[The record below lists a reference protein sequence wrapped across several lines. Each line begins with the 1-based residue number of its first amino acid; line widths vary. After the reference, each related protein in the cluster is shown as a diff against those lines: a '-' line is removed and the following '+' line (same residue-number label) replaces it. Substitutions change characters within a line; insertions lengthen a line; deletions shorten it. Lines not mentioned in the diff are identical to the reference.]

1 MDKSEIKL
9 RRERALKHYDLWLE
23 AETAVATS
31 HDSDTLQGFLD
42 NADEHLLEL
51 IRTYFGIGEDE
62 KDENIRETIAR
73 NLMASVSDVC
83 MFEIQDLFGLG
94 NEARINC
101 PGIVGGNWDWRAVES
116 DFDKKIAEKYEKMA
130 KTYGRI

>member
-1 MDKSEIKL
+1 MVYAS
-9 RRERALKHYDLWLE
+9 
-23 AETAVATS
+23 T

-51 IRTYFGIGEDE
+51 IRTYFGISEDE
-62 KDENIRETIAR
+62 KDENIREIIAR

-83 MFEIQDLFGLG
+83 MFEIQDLFGFG

-101 PGIVGGNWDWRAVES
+101 PGIVGGNWDWRAVAS
-116 DFDKKIAEKYEKMA
+116 DFEKEIAEKYKKMA